1 MIWMRWVSPKPHN
14 IVYNISIHKMI
25 IRLYVGP
32 RISKK
37 SLMQMSIDFWWKHIC
52 QQSVDVDVMERKL
65 TIDTQVAVLACW
77 EHAGYGQNM
86 PN

>member
-1 MIWMRWVSPKPHN
+1 
-14 IVYNISIHKMI
+14 
-25 IRLYVGP
+25 
-32 RISKK
+32 
-37 SLMQMSIDFWWKHIC
+37 MQMSIDFWWKHIC